1 MSMKGPRKRKPYKQ
15 QSARRNARYLQNYKK
30 RQRVFTWTTTQKWDT
45 PEKDR
50 RTYIIL
56 DDKSGNFVSNKWVE
70 YDAKIPFTQHEHLA
84 AKFTSSDRIVK
95 IINKIKHTGA
105 WRTKRIK

>member
-1 MSMKGPRKRKPYKQ
+1 MSMKSPRKHKRYKQ
-15 QSARRNARYLQNYKK
+15 QRARRTARYLLNYKK

-56 DDKSGNFVSNKWVE
+56 DDKSGKFVSNKWVD
-70 YDAKIPFTQHEHLA
+70 YVDKIPFTESEHLA
-84 AKFTSSDRIVK
+84 AKFTSPDRIIK
-95 IINKIKHTGA
+95 ILNQIKHTGA